1 MLCVKVCF
9 YFVVTFITR
18 SLSVVAALFVHF
30 SHFLM
35 TTLSRTWP
43 KGFPFMCRENYE
55 FEWQESCAEWTNESR
70 FPLSCPSPASLLLG
84 FLFCFFFLM
93 SCHGQ
98 AELSLC
104 YLSVRDYE
112 KLMKW
117 QEGERHLK
125 VIFIYLL
132 SLWGS
137 LDSGKG
143 RGAAEMSPTT
153 FRCCATLSVTMWTWR
168 GRY

>member
-55 FEWQESCAEWTNESR
+55 FEWQESCAERTNESR
-70 FPLSCPSPASLLLG
+70 FPPSCPSPASLLLG
-84 FLFCFFFLM
+84 HFFFLFVFF
-93 SCHGQ
+93 SNV
-98 AELSLC
+98 LSRTGGVVSVLSQCKRLWKTNEMTGRRKTSKGDFYLFIVSLKESGLGEGEGGVRDESNHLSMLC
-104 YLSVRDYE
+104 YS
-112 KLMKW
+112 
-117 QEGERHLK
+117 
-125 VIFIYLL
+125 
-132 SLWGS
+132 
-137 LDSGKG
+137 
-143 RGAAEMSPTT
+143 
-153 FRCCATLSVTMWTWR
+153 
-168 GRY
+168 